1 MPTEEVGYILSVA
14 YKVSNLWFS
23 ASNPARLHAALI
35 AMQPANRI
43 ESTLLR
49 RINERRLLEVIQQQ
63 GPSSRAT
70 LTRMSGLTAPTVS
83 KAVDSLLKRGLV
95 EELDPLEQAL
105 GRPGRLVRMA
115 ADSAAVLGVVIDAQT
130 CCVVAAGLDGT
141 VTESRTLRFATPTG
155 YAELLDALERGCR
168 SLLGGIQARVH
179 GVGVSVPGLV
189 NERLQ
194 EIVFCP
200 NLHLLDKR
208 NPARD
213 LAERIGVASVLVQ
226 ETDAL
231 CLSERMYGDARGLH
245 DFAMLDVTTGLGL
258 GVLSGGQ
265 VLAGHSGMAGE
276 VGHITVVP
284 DGHRCGCGNR
294 GCLETLASDSAL
306 LRLLSETLGR
316 PLSLDEATALLD
328 ERPGDWQHEIGK
340 VTEYLAIAI
349 AAVIN
354 IFNPTTLFVH
364 GKLLVDSEERFARVL
379 DRVKQRTLTAS
390 LADCTILATRSSKRQ
405 AAIAGIM
412 HHLTNAWAPAIRC

>member
-1 MPTEEVGYILSVA
+1 MPPE
-14 YKVSNLWFS
+14 
-23 ASNPARLHAALI
+23 
-35 AMQPANRI
+35 NRI

-70 LTRMSGLTAPTVS
+70 LTRVSGLTAPTVS
-83 KAVDSLLKRGLV
+83 KAVDSLLKRGFV
-95 EELDPLEQAL
+95 EELDPLEPAL

-115 ADSAAVLGVVIDAQT
+115 ADSAAVLGVVIDASI
-130 CCVVAAGLDGT
+130 CCVVAAGLDGNVSENQT
-141 VTESRTLRFATPTG
+141 RRCATPAS
-155 YAELLDALERGCR
+155 YADLLDTLERQCRELLD
-168 SLLGGIQARVH
+168 GIAGRLH
-179 GVGVSVPGLV
+179 GIGVSVPGLV

-194 EIVFCP
+194 EIVFSP

-213 LAERIGVASVLVQ
+213 LAARLGVECVLVQ

-258 GVLSGGQ
+258 GVMSGGQ

-284 DGHRCGCGNR
+284 DGIRCGCGNR
-294 GCLETLASDSAL
+294 GCLETLATDSAL
-306 LRLLSETLGR
+306 VRMLSDKLGR
-316 PLSLDEATALLD
+316 PVSLDDAATLIG
-328 ERPGDWQHEIGK
+328 ERAGDFQHEIRT

-364 GKLLVDSEERFARVL
+364 GTLLVGSEERFARVL
-379 DRVKQRTLTAS
+379 ERVKQRTLTAS

-412 HHLTNAWAPAIRC
+412 HHLTNAWAPSIR

>member
-1 MPTEEVGYILSVA
+1 M
-14 YKVSNLWFS
+14 
-23 ASNPARLHAALI
+23 H
-35 AMQPANRI
+35 QANRI

-63 GPSSRAT
+63 GPSSRAM
-70 LTRMSGLTAPTVS
+70 LTRVSGLTAPTVS
-83 KAVDSLLKRGLV
+83 KAVDSLLKRGFV
-95 EELDPLEQAL
+95 EELDPLEPAL

-115 ADSAAVLGVVIDAQT
+115 ADSAAVLGVVIDAQV

-141 VTESRTLRFATPTG
+141 VSEHQTRRVATPTH
-155 YAELLDALERGCR
+155 YAELLDALERQCR
-168 SLLGGIQARVH
+168 DLLDGITGRVH
-179 GVGVSVPGLV
+179 GIGVSVPGLV
-189 NERLQ
+189 NERLS

-213 LAERIGVASVLVQ
+213 LAERLGVECVLVQ

-258 GVLSGGQ
+258 GVMSGGQ

-276 VGHITVVP
+276 VGHITVAP
-284 DGHRCGCGNR
+284 DGTRCGCGNR
-294 GCLETLASDSAL
+294 GCLETLATDTAL
-306 LRLLSETLGR
+306 LRLLAEKLGR
-316 PLSLDEATALLD
+316 PLSPDEAAALISA
-328 ERPGDWQHEIGK
+328 RPGDFQHEIRT

-364 GKLLVDSEERFARVL
+364 GTLLVGSEERFARVL
-379 DRVKQRTLTAS
+379 ERVKQRTLTAS
-390 LADCTILATRSSKRQ
+390 LSDCTILATRSSKRQ

-412 HHLTNAWAPAIRC
+412 HHLTNAWAPSIR

>member
-1 MPTEEVGYILSVA
+1 MHQKE
-14 YKVSNLWFS
+14 
-23 ASNPARLHAALI
+23 
-35 AMQPANRI
+35 NRI

-70 LTRMSGLTAPTVS
+70 LTRASGLTAPTVS

-95 EELDPLEQAL
+95 EELDPLEPAL

-115 ADSAAVLGVVIDAQT
+115 ADSAAVLGVVIDARV
-130 CCVVAAGLDGT
+130 CCVVAAGLDGVVSEAQT
-141 VTESRTLRFATPTG
+141 RRFATCASYP
-155 YAELLDALERGCR
+155 ELLDALEQHCR
-168 SLLGGIQARVH
+168 ALLGGISGRVH
-179 GVGVSVPGLV
+179 GIGVSVPGLV
-189 NERLQ
+189 NERLR
-194 EIVFCP
+194 EVVFCP

-213 LAERIGVASVLVQ
+213 LAERLGIECVLVQ

-258 GVLSGGQ
+258 GVMSGGQ

-276 VGHITVVP
+276 VGHVTVVP
-284 DGHRCGCGNR
+284 DGLRCGCGNR
-294 GCLETLASDSAL
+294 GCLETLATDTAL
-306 LRLLSETLGR
+306 VRMLSEKEGR
-316 PLSLDEATALLD
+316 PLTLEEAAALVAS
-328 ERPGDWQHEIGK
+328 RPGDFQHEIRT

-364 GKLLVDSEERFARVL
+364 GTLLVGSEERFARVL
-379 DRVKQRTLTAS
+379 ERVKQRTLTAS

-405 AAIAGIM
+405 AAIAAIM
-412 HHLTNAWAPAIRC
+412 HHLTAAWAPSIR

>member
-1 MPTEEVGYILSVA
+1 
-14 YKVSNLWFS
+14 
-23 ASNPARLHAALI
+23 
-35 AMQPANRI
+35 MQQANRI

-49 RINERRLLEVIQQQ
+49 RINERRLLEVIQEQ

-70 LTRMSGLTAPTVS
+70 LTRVSGLTAPTVS
-83 KAVDSLLKRGLV
+83 KAVDSLLRRGFV
-95 EELDPLEQAL
+95 EELDPLEPAL

-115 ADSAAVLGVVIDAQT
+115 ANSAAVLGVVIDAQT
-130 CCVVAAGLDGT
+130 CCVVAAGLDGSVSEEQT
-141 VTESRTLRFATPTG
+141 RRFATPTS
-155 YAELLDALERGCR
+155 YAELLDALEQQCR
-168 SLLGGIQARVH
+168 ELLDGIAGRVH

-189 NERLQ
+189 NERLA
-194 EIVFCP
+194 EIVFSP

-213 LAERIGVASVLVQ
+213 LAERLGVECVLLQ

-231 CLSERMYGDARGLH
+231 CLSERIYGDARGLR

-258 GVLSGGQ
+258 GVMTGGQ

-294 GCLETLASDSAL
+294 GCLETLATDSAL
-306 LRLLSETLGR
+306 VRTLSEKLGR
-316 PLSLDEATALLD
+316 PLSLDDAAAVIAA
-328 ERPGDWQHEIGK
+328 RPGDFQHEIRTA
-340 VTEYLAIAI
+340 TEYLAIAI

-364 GKLLVDSEERFARVL
+364 GTLLVGSEERFARVL
-379 DRVKQRTLTAS
+379 ERVKQRTLTAS

-412 HHLTNAWAPAIRC
+412 HHLTNAWAPSIR